1 MVKPEGKN
9 QQEIKNDSYLHN
21 NYEDVL
27 VFRNQI
33 YKNVML
39 LMNNQVAYKE
49 SQGQCQSQ
57 INFMG
62 SKLYRYIYHEILNPR
77 ITPLSGLPLVFIY
90 IDDIDIKNK
99 K

>member
-39 LMNNQVAYKE
+39 LMNN
-49 SQGQCQSQ
+49 
-57 INFMG
+57 
-62 SKLYRYIYHEILNPR
+62 
-77 ITPLSGLPLVFIY
+77 
-90 IDDIDIKNK
+90 
-99 K
+99 